1 MSSVSPVINR
11 KDTVM
16 QTVRFEGWER
26 DTEVAEHAWTNYFV
40 AGDGHH
46 DEYDMVV
53 VGDPADDAPASC
65 EVIGF
70 RDGDQ
75 VVIFSSIEDDFE
87 TACRTAEVEARRA
100 AIRIVK

>member
-1 MSSVSPVINR
+1 MNAV
-11 KDTVM
+11 K
-16 QTVRFEGWER
+16 FEGWER
-26 DTEVAEHAWTNYFV
+26 DPHVAEHAWTNYLM
-40 AGDGHH
+40 AGDG
-46 DEYDMVV
+46 YDMVV
-53 VGDPADDAPASC
+53 IGEPDEDAPASC

-75 VVIFSSIEDDFE
+75 VVIHKSIEHDFE